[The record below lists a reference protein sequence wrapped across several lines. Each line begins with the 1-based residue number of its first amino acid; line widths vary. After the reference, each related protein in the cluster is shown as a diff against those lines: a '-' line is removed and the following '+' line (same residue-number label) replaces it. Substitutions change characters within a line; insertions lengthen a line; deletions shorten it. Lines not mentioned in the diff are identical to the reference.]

1 MPGYTVAGLIGRKVG
16 MMRWF
21 DEDGRA
27 LPVTVLRVGP
37 CVVTQ
42 VRTPE
47 RDGYRAA
54 QLGLLEPV
62 KAQRLNRPLRGHLKK
77 HGLPFVRKLAE
88 FPILGEVRL
97 GQSITVADVFQT
109 GEKVDVVGWTKGR
122 GFQGGVHRHGFGGGP
137 ASHGSKVHRR
147 PGSIGTNTDPGRVLK
162 GKRMA
167 GRMAVRRLKVRNLR
181 VAFIVPEEHV
191 LGVVGSVPGAPNGY
205 VYVLKARSTLAGQ
218 MEEYAAVQQ
227 RVGG

>member
-47 RDGYRAA
+47 RDGYQAA